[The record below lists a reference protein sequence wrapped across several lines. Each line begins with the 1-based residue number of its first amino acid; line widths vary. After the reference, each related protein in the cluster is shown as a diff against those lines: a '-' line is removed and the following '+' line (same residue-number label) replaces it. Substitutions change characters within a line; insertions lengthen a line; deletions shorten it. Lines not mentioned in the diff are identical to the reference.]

1 MPEAYK
7 RFSCNIFQIKGNTSA
22 LLGCSELSDTEVA
35 KEERR
40 VSDGKGAKSNRIQ
53 KGREDAF
60 LCM

>member
-22 LLGCSELSDTEVA
+22 LLRCSELSEVA
-35 KEERR
+35 KEKRR